1 MAVTCHCHSPRAHDS
16 DPKEMTAPVPL
27 QLCPRFPS
35 IPVKH
40 SALGASTPT
49 LDPQRRWAS
58 DPRLSG
64 PTWRRGRAQPAVRPS
79 PMSLSRQ
86 GVANEFLDHLR
97 SLVLTGVS
105 LHLAVCGTEHT
116 LQRRKGHTSLPCP
129 CFHQPRPQLPS
140 ASFRQST
147 PGEGPCSAHWLGSW
161 SLSSSLART
170 ALMCC
175 AHVDA
180 LHTPLWLPGGP

>member
-1 MAVTCHCHSPRAHDS
+1 MSHCQPSRMAVTCHCHSPRAHDS

-64 PTWRRGRAQPAVRPS
+64 PTWRRGRARPAVRPS

-105 LHLAVCGTEHT
+105 LHLAV
-116 LQRRKGHTSLPCP
+116 L
-129 CFHQPRPQLPS
+129 
-140 ASFRQST
+140 AQST
-147 PGEGPCSAHWLGSW
+147 PYRGERVTPPSPAHASTSLGPSYLLP
-161 SLSSSLART
+161 LSGRAPQGRGP
-170 ALMCC
+170 ALP
-175 AHVDA
+175 AGWA
-180 LHTPLWLPGGP
+180 AGL